1 MILSSFAKINLGL
14 HIGKIRSD
22 GFHEIETII
31 IFISLG
37 DTVEISRIPRHEIVL
52 SCNKNLCK
60 PEENLAYKAC
70 KLIFDNFGVECGIK
84 IKIRKNIP
92 DGAGLGGGS
101 SNAASVLYGLNK
113 LLNLGISHNE
123 LIKFASHIGSDVP
136 MFLSSGILKCSGRGE
151 KINTICQ
158 NFPNCKIL
166 IKAGL
171 KKISTKQAY
180 QDFDLLD
187 RKTENLEDL
196 NKLERT
202 INFGNINEI
211 SRNCFNDFEKITKV
225 PVGWHLTGSG
235 SATFKFIEN
244 SLNMKNKEILEC
256 HQIRHGTEIIEF

>member
-14 HIGKIRSD
+14 RIGQTRFD

-31 IFISLG
+31 IFTSLK
-37 DTVEISRIPRHEIVL
+37 DTVEISKIPEHDIVL
-52 SCNKNLCK
+52 SCSKNLCK

-70 KLIFDNFGVECGIK
+70 KLIFDNFSFDHGIK
-84 IKIRKNIP
+84 IKIKKNIP

-113 LLNLGISHNE
+113 LLNLGISHSE
-123 LIKFASHIGSDVP
+123 LIKFASYIGSDVP

-151 KINTICQ
+151 KINAICQ

-166 IKAGL
+166 IKIGL
-171 KKISTKQAY
+171 QKTSTKQAY
-180 QDFDLLD
+180 QNFDLLV
-187 RKTENLEDL
+187 RKTGNLDNL
-196 NKLERT
+196 NKLEEA
-202 INFGNINEI
+202 INFGDIHEI
-211 SRNCFNDFEKITKV
+211 SKNCFNDFEKITKI

-244 SLNMKNKEILEC
+244 SSKIEDKEATGC
-256 HQIRHGTEIIEF
+256 YQIRHGVEINQL